1 MDHDHDAVPAASND
15 LREEVER
22 LRLLYTTTLEFNA
35 SLDFDEVLKRVFHRV
50 VAAVGAQGGSI
61 WIAEGDQLRCRLVV
75 GKASRTLLDTTEP
88 IASAFRDDPL
98 LGGRSSIVSDAT
110 GEHSSEILTRMTT
123 DFVALTAMS
132 AAMVADD
139 VTVGKIEMLNK
150 STGAGIFDE
159 RDREL
164 LEGLATS
171 AALALRNAQ
180 LHLAGK
186 QAHDLAIIL
195 EISRE
200 ITSTLNLDRVLQSV
214 VNLAGK
220 ALPFDQAAI
229 GIFVK
234 GECVIRAIAGEEK
247 VDPKA
252 DRTQRL
258 AAWGQY
264 TARNGEVFYLSDRES
279 PSSDAEAAFARLFGP
294 ELEAEG
300 LRSGFYLPLKDEQGV
315 LGVLMFESQ
324 TPDFLLP
331 RQRELAEILANQT
344 TVALRNAELYA
355 QVPMVDALGALA
367 AKKRALMAVPR
378 GRLLGYAALGVA
390 ALLAVTVIRWPLG
403 VAGEAPVFRAMGFVE
418 VRTMVAGVV
427 ERVMVREGMNVP
439 RAAPL
444 ATLRD
449 AELSADRAAAEA
461 AASGADQM
469 ASAAESRANTAE
481 ARMQRVRAV
490 ALRQEIALVDEE
502 IAATVIRAPV
512 SGTVLTPRPED
523 RVGTTLAAGDA
534 IVSLGRTDS
543 LELDF
548 GVEQREIGRVTPDAV
563 VRVRVDALPQRTFEG
578 RVTFIGGA
586 SATSSGDV
594 FFPVRAIL
602 ANPDA
607 LLKPGMAA
615 HAKVLTAN
623 ASTLDR
629 IFRGP
634 IRWLRLTWWRIWT

>member
-1 MDHDHDAVPAASND
+1 MPTASD
-15 LREEVER
+15 QLREEVER

-35 SLDFDEVLKRVFHRV
+35 SLDFDEVLKRVFSRV
-50 VAAVGAQGGSI
+50 VTAVGAQGGSI

-75 GKASRTLLDTTEP
+75 GKASRKLLDTTEP
-88 IASAFRDDPL
+88 LASAFRDDPL
-98 LGGRSSIVSDAT
+98 RGGRSTIVTDAT
-110 GEHSSEILTRMTT
+110 GEHSGEILTRMTT

-132 AAMVADD
+132 AAMVAND

-150 STGAGIFDE
+150 NTGAGIFDE

-171 AALALRNAQ
+171 AAVALRNAQ

-214 VNLAGK
+214 VNLAGN

-234 GECVIRAIAGEEK
+234 GECVIRAIAGEDK

-252 DRTQRL
+252 DRTKRL

-324 TPDFLLP
+324 QPDFLLP

-367 AKKRALMAVPR
+367 AKKRALLAVPR
-378 GRLLGYAALGVA
+378 GKLLGYGVFAAA
-390 ALLAVTVIRWPLG
+390 AIVSVTLIRWPLR
-403 VAGEAPVFRAMGFVE
+403 VSGESPAFRATGFAE
-418 VRTMVAGVV
+418 VRTLVAGIV
-427 ERVMVREGMNVP
+427 ERVMVREGMQVR

-444 ATLRD
+444 AKLRD
-449 AELSADRAAAEA
+449 AELSADRAAAVA
-461 AASGADQM
+461 AAAGADQM
-469 ASAAESRANTAE
+469 AAAAESRANTAE
-481 ARMQRVRAV
+481 AHLQRDRAT

-502 IAATVIRAPV
+502 IAATVVRAPV
-512 SGTVLTPRPED
+512 SGVVLTARPEE
-523 RVGTTLAAGDA
+523 RVGAALAAGDA

-548 GVEQREIGRVTPDAV
+548 GVEQREIGRVATGEA
-563 VRVRVDALPQRTFEG
+563 VRVRVDAMPQRTFEG

-586 SATSSGDV
+586 SAAPNGDV
-594 FFPVRAIL
+594 FFPVRAVV

-607 LLKPGMAA
+607 LLRPGMAA

-629 IFRGP
+629 ILRGP
-634 IRWLRLTWWRIWT
+634 IRWLRLTWWRIST